1 MQKSIFSH
9 MSMLWARLEPFNIGI
24 PNNIG
29 FLCPLLYNDK
39 NGTLYNISIQGK
51 CFFYDFVLK
60 SSQTKKNF
68 PKSDQIIKLDLLF

>member
-1 MQKSIFSH
+1 
-9 MSMLWARLEPFNIGI
+9 MLSF
-24 PNNIG
+24 
-29 FLCPLLYNDK
+29 FLFYDK

-51 CFFYDFVLK
+51 GFFYDFVLK